1 MSGNHWPPKFR
12 ARSYNLTHSTRSDNT
27 RDGLLGQ
34 VYSRRLSS
42 TFGWGAGFQFDRTV
56 VQSQDS
62 FDKTNSNANFTNW
75 VTLAALL
82 VQRTALNLK
91 LHPRKCCHA
100 HDIVGLYCRVQTSHK
115 GCKSKLNLAELVT
128 FYFRDSYHNTTK
140 GSTAFCLQT
149 ATSNSEM
156 TDEGDP
162 NLNYNCCLIWP
173 RFLSNNCHKMGR
185 GQIAG
190 GKWWITVKRIFD
202 RDQPYI
208 GHSCCKLGGEQ
219 KS

>member
-1 MSGNHWPPKFR
+1 M
-12 ARSYNLTHSTRSDNT
+12 
-27 RDGLLGQ
+27 
-34 VYSRRLSS
+34 
-42 TFGWGAGFQFDRTV
+42 
-56 VQSQDS
+56 QSQDS
-62 FDKTNSNANFTNW
+62 FDNTNTNSNANFTNW

-82 VQRTALNLK
+82 VQRTALK
-91 LHPRKCCHA
+91 LHPRKYCFT
-100 HDIVGLYCRVQTSHK
+100 DPYCRVQTPHK
-115 GCKSKLNLAELVT
+115 GCKSKLNLTELVT
-128 FYFRDSYHNTTK
+128 FYFRDSYHNITK

-173 RFLSNNCHKMGR
+173 RFLSNNCHKTGR

-208 GHSCCKLGGEQ
+208 GHSCCELGGDTNCWTTNHNRCSGNVYIYIYIYIYIWMQHCKQEGQ
-219 KS
+219 SDRRIVCARFHGFWSN